1 MMTRKKRRTILVLI
15 ILVVILIIAGIF
27 TLLYLRTDL
36 LKSNKTLFV
45 KYIGQTTSHLQG
57 YINKVSESDY
67 KTRLEQSKYTTDTNI
82 EINYS
87 DGELTA
93 KEASQNPIN
102 NLQINITGNVDKI
115 SNYRY
120 NDIKLNQNDEEV
132 AELEYIKNGSTYGIR
147 FADLF
152 RQYLLVDDNN
162 LADLL
167 EKLGYNSEE
176 SGNISNSLEL
186 ENSISNVLQIT
197 EEEIG
202 TLEEKYFAQMFEN
215 IDGSNYQK
223 QSNQVIE
230 IDGNNY
236 TTNAY
241 TLTLTKE
248 QMYDF
253 YLEILNEMKEDEII
267 LSKIENLDT
276 VLNTY
281 YVALGQDKDY
291 TLVDRYTSFID
302 EKIQEI
308 SGNRIGQDERTITV
322 YETDGITVR
331 VEAGL
336 GDYQITFDML
346 PEVYARFYLKGPSIE
361 EDISLIIQNTIVTFT
376 AQTNN
381 NNETKNLQIVRN
393 RTVNGDNCNDKYDI
407 TYAVGTNE
415 LKTNI
420 TNDINIVSEFDEQVS
435 LNQENS
441 IVLSDLE
448 QEQLNNLL
456 ETVRTNL
463 DTRATEIEQTINID
477 EIRSVLVDLD
487 ILKQIQTL
495 ESTGVTETERTRY
508 NSQFEIYRG
517 TDLEAERVQRLV
529 DNMEEF
535 FSSIEITDNNVFKI
549 KLDSNSY
556 DENVKTTLDNFLE
569 ESRNVTY
576 NVDVEYN
583 SETGLAEYFVITV
596 LGR

>member
-1 MMTRKKRRTILVLI
+1 M
-15 ILVVILIIAGIF
+15 
-27 TLLYLRTDL
+27 
-36 LKSNKTLFV
+36 
-45 KYIGQTTSHLQG
+45 
-57 YINKVSESDY
+57 
-67 KTRLEQSKYTTDTNI
+67 
-82 EINYS
+82 
-87 DGELTA
+87 
-93 KEASQNPIN
+93 
-102 NLQINITGNVDKI
+102 
-115 SNYRY
+115 
-120 NDIKLNQNDEEV
+120 
-132 AELEYIKNGSTYGIR
+132 
-147 FADLF
+147 
-152 RQYLLVDDNN
+152 
-162 LADLL
+162 
-167 EKLGYNSEE
+167 
-176 SGNISNSLEL
+176 
-186 ENSISNVLQIT
+186 
-197 EEEIG
+197 
-202 TLEEKYFAQMFEN
+202 
-215 IDGSNYQK
+215 
-223 QSNQVIE
+223 
-230 IDGNNY
+230 
-236 TTNAY
+236 
-241 TLTLTKE
+241 
-248 QMYDF
+248 
-253 YLEILNEMKEDEII
+253 
-267 LSKIENLDT
+267 
-276 VLNTY
+276 LNTY

>member
-176 SGNISNSLEL
+176 AGKISNSLEL

-267 LSKIENLDT
+267 LSKIENLDA

-308 SGNRIGQDERTITV
+308 SGNRIGQDARTITV

>member
-93 KEASQNPIN
+93 KEAPQNPIN

-176 SGNISNSLEL
+176 AGKISNSLEL

-302 EKIQEI
+302 EKIQKI
-308 SGNRIGQDERTITV
+308 SGNRIGQDARTITV

-407 TYAVGTNE
+407 TYTVGTNE

>member
-267 LSKIENLDT
+267 LSKIENLDA

-308 SGNRIGQDERTITV
+308 SGNRIGQDARTITV
-322 YETDGITVR
+322 YEIDGITVR

-381 NNETKNLQIVRN
+381 NNETKKLQIVRN

-441 IVLSDLE
+441 IVLSDLQ

>member
-67 KTRLEQSKYTTDTNI
+67 KSRLEQSKYTTDTNI

-87 DGELTA
+87 DGELTEE
-93 KEASQNPIN
+93 EASQNPIN

-267 LSKIENLDT
+267 LSKIENLDA

-281 YVALGQDKDY
+281 YVALGQDKDD

-407 TYAVGTNE
+407 TYTVGTNE

>member
-93 KEASQNPIN
+93 KEAPQNPIN

-176 SGNISNSLEL
+176 AGKISNSLEL

-308 SGNRIGQDERTITV
+308 SGNRIGQDARTITV

-407 TYAVGTNE
+407 TYTVGTNE

-596 LGR
+596 LER

>member
-87 DGELTA
+87 DGELTEE
-93 KEASQNPIN
+93 EAPQNPIN

-308 SGNRIGQDERTITV
+308 SGNRIGQDARTITV

-407 TYAVGTNE
+407 TYTVGTNE

-596 LGR
+596 LER

>member
-67 KTRLEQSKYTTDTNI
+67 KSRLEQSKYTTDTNI

-87 DGELTA
+87 DGELTEE
-93 KEASQNPIN
+93 EASQNPIN

-176 SGNISNSLEL
+176 SGNISNSLEV

-267 LSKIENLDT
+267 LSKIENLDA

>member
-176 SGNISNSLEL
+176 AGKISNSLEL

-267 LSKIENLDT
+267 LSKIENLDA

-308 SGNRIGQDERTITV
+308 SGNRIGQDARTITV

-407 TYAVGTNE
+407 TYTVGTNE

-596 LGR
+596 LER

>member
-176 SGNISNSLEL
+176 AGKISNSLEL

-291 TLVDRYTSFID
+291 TLVDRYTCFID

-308 SGNRIGQDERTITV
+308 SGNRIGQDARTITV

-407 TYAVGTNE
+407 TYTVGTNE

-596 LGR
+596 LER

>member
-67 KTRLEQSKYTTDTNI
+67 KSRLEQSKYTTDTNI

-87 DGELTA
+87 DGELTEE
-93 KEASQNPIN
+93 EASQNPIN

-267 LSKIENLDT
+267 LSKIENLDA

-308 SGNRIGQDERTITV
+308 SGNRIGQDARTITV

-407 TYAVGTNE
+407 TYTVGTNE

-596 LGR
+596 LER

>member
-67 KTRLEQSKYTTDTNI
+67 KSRLEQSKYTTDTNI

-87 DGELTA
+87 DGELTE
-93 KEASQNPIN
+93 EASQNPIN

-253 YLEILNEMKEDEII
+253 YLEILNAMKEDTII

-281 YVALGQDKDY
+281 YVALGQNKDY
-291 TLVDRYTSFID
+291 TLVDKYTSFID

-407 TYAVGTNE
+407 TYTVGTNE
-415 LKTNI
+415 LKNNI

-583 SETGLAEYFVITV
+583 SETGLVEYFVITV

>member
-67 KTRLEQSKYTTDTNI
+67 KSRLEQSKYTTDTNI

-87 DGELTA
+87 DGELTEE
-93 KEASQNPIN
+93 EASQNPIN

-253 YLEILNEMKEDEII
+253 YLEILNAMKEDTII

-281 YVALGQDKDY
+281 YVALGQNKDY
-291 TLVDRYTSFID
+291 TLVDKYTSFID

-308 SGNRIGQDERTITV
+308 SGNRIGQDARTITV

-407 TYAVGTNE
+407 TYTVGTNE
-415 LKTNI
+415 LKNNI

-583 SETGLAEYFVITV
+583 SETGLVEYFVITV

>member
-87 DGELTA
+87 DGELTEE
-93 KEASQNPIN
+93 EASQNPIN

-132 AELEYIKNGSTYGIR
+132 AELEYIKNESTYGIR

-267 LSKIENLDT
+267 LSKIENLDA

-308 SGNRIGQDERTITV
+308 SGNRIGQDAKTITV

-407 TYAVGTNE
+407 TYTVGTNE

-596 LGR
+596 LER

>member
-67 KTRLEQSKYTTDTNI
+67 KSRLEQSKYTTDTNI

-87 DGELTA
+87 DGELTEE
-93 KEASQNPIN
+93 EASQNPIN

-267 LSKIENLDT
+267 LSKIENLDA

>member
-67 KTRLEQSKYTTDTNI
+67 KSRLEQSKYTTDTNI

-87 DGELTA
+87 DGELTE
-93 KEASQNPIN
+93 EASQNPIN

-132 AELEYIKNGSTYGIR
+132 AELKKKKNGSTYGIR

-253 YLEILNEMKEDEII
+253 YLEILNAMKEDTII

-281 YVALGQDKDY
+281 YVALGQNKDY
-291 TLVDRYTSFID
+291 TLVDKYTSFID
-302 EKIQEI
+302 EKIQEK
-308 SGNRIGQDERTITV
+308 SGNRIGQDARTITV

-407 TYAVGTNE
+407 TYTVGTNE
-415 LKTNI
+415 LKNNI

-583 SETGLAEYFVITV
+583 SETGLVEYFVITV

>member
-87 DGELTA
+87 DGELTEE
-93 KEASQNPIN
+93 EASQNPIN

-176 SGNISNSLEL
+176 AGKISNSLEL

-517 TDLEAERVQRLV
+517 TDLETERVQRLV

>member
-67 KTRLEQSKYTTDTNI
+67 KSRLEQSKYTTDTNI

-87 DGELTA
+87 DGELTEE
-93 KEASQNPIN
+93 EASQNPIN

-253 YLEILNEMKEDEII
+253 YLEILNAMKEDTII

-281 YVALGQDKDY
+281 YVALGQNKDY
-291 TLVDRYTSFID
+291 TLVDKYTSFID

-407 TYAVGTNE
+407 TYIVGTNE

-583 SETGLAEYFVITV
+583 SETGLVEYFVITV

>member
-67 KTRLEQSKYTTDTNI
+67 KSRLEQSKYTTDTNI

-87 DGELTA
+87 DGELTE
-93 KEASQNPIN
+93 EASQNPIN

-407 TYAVGTNE
+407 TYTVGTNE
-415 LKTNI
+415 LKNNI

>member
-67 KTRLEQSKYTTDTNI
+67 KSRLEQSKYTTDTNI

-87 DGELTA
+87 DGELTEE
-93 KEASQNPIN
+93 EASQNPIN

-308 SGNRIGQDERTITV
+308 SGNRIGQDARTITV

-407 TYAVGTNE
+407 TYTVGTNE

-556 DENVKTTLDNFLE
+556 DENVKTTLDTFLE

>member
-67 KTRLEQSKYTTDTNI
+67 KSRLEQSKYTTDTNI

-120 NDIKLNQNDEEV
+120 NDVKLNQNDEEV

-267 LSKIENLDT
+267 LSKIENLDA

-456 ETVRTNL
+456 ETVRKNL

>member
-67 KTRLEQSKYTTDTNI
+67 KSRLEQSKYTTDTNI

-87 DGELTA
+87 DGELTEE
-93 KEASQNPIN
+93 EASQNPIN

-267 LSKIENLDT
+267 LSKIENLDA

-281 YVALGQDKDY
+281 YVALGQDKDD

-308 SGNRIGQDERTITV
+308 SGNRIGQDARTITV

-381 NNETKNLQIVRN
+381 NNETKKLQIVRN

-407 TYAVGTNE
+407 TYTVGTNE

-596 LGR
+596 LER

>member
-67 KTRLEQSKYTTDTNI
+67 KSRLEQSKYTTDTNI

-87 DGELTA
+87 DGELTE
-93 KEASQNPIN
+93 EASQNPIN

-267 LSKIENLDT
+267 LSKIENLDA

-308 SGNRIGQDERTITV
+308 SGNRIGQDARTITV

-407 TYAVGTNE
+407 TYTVGTNE

-583 SETGLAEYFVITV
+583 SETGLVEYFVITV

>member
-87 DGELTA
+87 DGELTEE
-93 KEASQNPIN
+93 EASQNPIN

-176 SGNISNSLEL
+176 AGKISNSLEL

>member
-87 DGELTA
+87 DGELTE
-93 KEASQNPIN
+93 EASQNPIN

-176 SGNISNSLEL
+176 AGKISNSLEL

-308 SGNRIGQDERTITV
+308 SGNRIGQDARTITV

-407 TYAVGTNE
+407 TYTVGTNE

-596 LGR
+596 LER

>member
-67 KTRLEQSKYTTDTNI
+67 KSRLEQSKYTTDTNI

-87 DGELTA
+87 DGELTEE
-93 KEASQNPIN
+93 EASQNPIN

-132 AELEYIKNGSTYGIR
+132 AELEYIKNESTYGIR

-176 SGNISNSLEL
+176 SGNISTSLEL

-267 LSKIENLDT
+267 LSKIENLDA

-302 EKIQEI
+302 KKIQEI
-308 SGNRIGQDERTITV
+308 SGNRIGQDARTITV

-556 DENVKTTLDNFLE
+556 DENVKITLDNFLE

>member
-67 KTRLEQSKYTTDTNI
+67 KSRLEQSKYTTDTNI

-87 DGELTA
+87 DGELTE
-93 KEASQNPIN
+93 EASQNPIN

-267 LSKIENLDT
+267 LSKIENLDA

-281 YVALGQDKDY
+281 YVALGQDKDD

-407 TYAVGTNE
+407 TYTVGTNE

>member
-67 KTRLEQSKYTTDTNI
+67 KSRLEQSKYTTDTNI

-87 DGELTA
+87 DGELTEE
-93 KEASQNPIN
+93 EASQNQIN
-102 NLQINITGNVDKI
+102 NLQINITENVDKI

-152 RQYLLVDDNN
+152 RQYLLVNDNN

-253 YLEILNEMKEDEII
+253 YLEILNEMKEDKII

>member
-67 KTRLEQSKYTTDTNI
+67 KSRLEQSKYTTDTNI

-87 DGELTA
+87 DGELTEE
-93 KEASQNPIN
+93 EASQNPIN

-267 LSKIENLDT
+267 LSKIENLDA

-596 LGR
+596 LER

>member
-93 KEASQNPIN
+93 KEAPQNPIN

-302 EKIQEI
+302 EKIQKI
-308 SGNRIGQDERTITV
+308 SGNRIGQDARTITV

-407 TYAVGTNE
+407 TYTVGTNE

>member
-67 KTRLEQSKYTTDTNI
+67 KSRLEQSKYTTDTNI

>member
-87 DGELTA
+87 DGELTEE
-93 KEASQNPIN
+93 EASQNPIN

-215 IDGSNYQK
+215 IDGSSYQK

-267 LSKIENLDT
+267 LSKIENLDA

-308 SGNRIGQDERTITV
+308 SGNRIGQDARTITV
-322 YETDGITVR
+322 YEIDGITVR

-407 TYAVGTNE
+407 TYTVGTNE

>member
-67 KTRLEQSKYTTDTNI
+67 ESRLNQSKYTTDTNI

-87 DGELTA
+87 DGELTEE
-93 KEASQNPIN
+93 EASQNPIN

-253 YLEILNEMKEDEII
+253 YLEILNAMKEDTII

-281 YVALGQDKDY
+281 YVALGQNKDY
-291 TLVDRYTSFID
+291 TLVDKYTSFID

-308 SGNRIGQDERTITV
+308 SGNRIGQDARTITV

-346 PEVYARFYLKGPSIE
+346 PEVYARFHLKGPSIE

-407 TYAVGTNE
+407 TYTVGTNE

-596 LGR
+596 LER

>member
-67 KTRLEQSKYTTDTNI
+67 KSRLEQSKYTTDTNI

-87 DGELTA
+87 DGELTEE
-93 KEASQNPIN
+93 EASQNPIN

-186 ENSISNVLQIT
+186 ENSISNVLQ
-197 EEEIG
+197 
-202 TLEEKYFAQMFEN
+202 
-215 IDGSNYQK
+215 

-267 LSKIENLDT
+267 LSKIENLDA

-381 NNETKNLQIVRN
+381 NNETKNL
-393 RTVNGDNCNDKYDI
+393 
-407 TYAVGTNE
+407 
-415 LKTNI
+415 
-420 TNDINIVSEFDEQVS
+420 
-435 LNQENS
+435 
-441 IVLSDLE
+441 
-448 QEQLNNLL
+448 
-456 ETVRTNL
+456 
-463 DTRATEIEQTINID
+463 
-477 EIRSVLVDLD
+477 
-487 ILKQIQTL
+487 
-495 ESTGVTETERTRY
+495 
-508 NSQFEIYRG
+508 
-517 TDLEAERVQRLV
+517 
-529 DNMEEF
+529 
-535 FSSIEITDNNVFKI
+535 
-549 KLDSNSY
+549 
-556 DENVKTTLDNFLE
+556 
-569 ESRNVTY
+569 
-576 NVDVEYN
+576 
-583 SETGLAEYFVITV
+583 
-596 LGR
+596 

>member
-67 KTRLEQSKYTTDTNI
+67 KSRLEQSKYTTDTNI

-87 DGELTA
+87 DGELTE
-93 KEASQNPIN
+93 EASQNPIN

-308 SGNRIGQDERTITV
+308 SGNRIGQDARTITV

-596 LGR
+596 LER

>member
-27 TLLYLRTDL
+27 ALLYLKTDL
-36 LKSNKTLFV
+36 LKSNRTLFV
-45 KYIGQTTSHLQG
+45 KYIGQTTNHLEG
-57 YINKVSESDY
+57 YINKVTESDY
-67 KTRLEQSKYTTDTNI
+67 KTRLEQSKYTSDTNI
-82 EINYS
+82 DINYS
-87 DGELTA
+87 DGDLTVG
-93 KEASQNPIN
+93 EASQNPIN
-102 NLQINITGNVDKI
+102 NLKMNITGNVDKL

-132 AELEYIKNGSTYGIR
+132 AEIEYIKNGSTYGIR

-176 SGNISNSLEL
+176 AGNVSNSLEL
-186 ENSISNVLQIT
+186 ENSISDVLQIT

-202 TLEEKYFAQMFEN
+202 TLEEKYFIQMFEN

-223 QSNQVIE
+223 QSNQAIE

-236 TTNAY
+236 ATNAY

-248 QMYDF
+248 QMYDL
-253 YLEILNEMKEDEII
+253 YLEILNAMKEDTII

-281 YVALGQDKDY
+281 YVALGQTKDY
-291 TLVDRYTSFID
+291 SLVDKYTSFIN

-308 SGNRIGQDERTITV
+308 SGNRIGQDARTITV

-331 VEAGL
+331 LEATL

-361 EDISLIIQNTIVTFT
+361 DDIRIVLQDNIVTFT

-381 NNETKNLQIVRN
+381 NTETKKLQIVRN
-393 RTVNGDNCNDKYDI
+393 RTVNGDNCNNEYNI
-407 TYAVGTNE
+407 TYTVGANE
-415 LKTNI
+415 LKLDI
-420 TNDINIVSEFDEQVS
+420 INDINIVTEFDEQVS
-435 LNQENS
+435 LDQENS

-448 QEQLNNLL
+448 QEQLNSLL
-456 ETVRTNL
+456 ETIKTNL
-463 DTRATEIEQTINID
+463 DTRITEIEQVINID
-477 EIRSVLVDLD
+477 EIRNALIDLD
-487 ILKQIQTL
+487 ILKPIQTI
-495 ESTGVTETERTRY
+495 ESIGVTETERARY
-508 NSQFEIYRG
+508 NSQFEIYKG
-517 TDLEAERVQRLV
+517 TSLEGERIQSLL
-529 DNMEEF
+529 DTMEKF

-549 KLDSNSY
+549 KLDSNAH
-556 DENVKTTLDNFLE
+556 DENVKATLDTFLE
-569 ESRNVTY
+569 ENKSMKY

-596 LGR
+596 LNR